1 MCCCSDDCIQRF
13 LQALLHMQLQP
24 DVFLLNNVIVT
35 VYKSQMRHVKYTA
48 IMLKFKCVIM
58 RVVVNFDSNGK
69 CPCSDKAF
77 IVLLITYWYFFN
89 KKYCLQILKLVF
101 FLPIIWTSNWKCVQ
115 CCHATWT
122 VLLSLFI
129 SICARATCD

>member
-13 LQALLHMQLQP
+13 LQALLHMQLQL
-24 DVFLLNNVIVT
+24 DVFLLNNATVT

-48 IMLKFKCVIM
+48 FMLKFKCVIM
-58 RVVVNFDSNGK
+58 SVVDNFDSDWK

-89 KKYCLQILKLVF
+89 KMYCLHILSQPFFFTYNLYVYIFSNGNGQFWKFMKCYVTRTLLLVC
-101 FLPIIWTSNWKCVQ
+101 S
-115 CCHATWT
+115 
-122 VLLSLFI
+122 
-129 SICARATCD
+129 